1 MTGMVS
7 IFQEWQGFPVN
18 RVVFMPNDTRKQFSN
33 SAGGKTFKKNVFK
46 NLRKKTKKTT
56 TNFIDTQIHEHNCF
70 IAGLMLSVSAF
81 TMANK

>member
-33 SAGGKTFKKNVFK
+33 SAGGKTFKKKMFFCFF
-46 NLRKKTKKTT
+46 LRFLKT

>member
-33 SAGGKTFKKNVFK
+33 SAGGKTFKKMFLRTLEK
-46 NLRKKTKKTT
+46 NKTT

>member
-33 SAGGKTFKKNVFK
+33 SAGGKTFKKMFLRTLEK
-46 NLRKKTKKTT
+46 NKKNNNKFYRH
-56 TNFIDTQIHEHNCF
+56 TNTRAQ
-70 IAGLMLSVSAF
+70 MLYCWADVICICIY
-81 TMANK
+81 NGQ

>member
-33 SAGGKTFKKNVFK
+33 SAGGKTFKK
-46 NLRKKTKKTT
+46 
-56 TNFIDTQIHEHNCF
+56 CF
-70 IAGLMLSVSAF
+70 
-81 TMANK
+81 

>member
-46 NLRKKTKKTT
+46 NLRKKQQ
-56 TNFIDTQIHEHNCF
+56 QI
-70 IAGLMLSVSAF
+70 L
-81 TMANK
+81 

>member
-46 NLRKKTKKTT
+46 NLRKKQKNNNKFYRH
-56 TNFIDTQIHEHNCF
+56 TNTRAQLLYCWADVICICIYNGQ
-70 IAGLMLSVSAF
+70 
-81 TMANK
+81 